1 MRSSDLDVFAS
12 VSPDSAPAH
21 TAGTMPYL
29 PRLRLLSYNI
39 QSGIAS
45 SRYRHYL
52 TRSWQHVLP
61 DSRRLSNLNRIANL
75 VRHFDLVGLQET
87 DSGSF
92 RSGFV
97 NQTEY
102 LALKAHFPSWYDQ
115 TNRNLGML
123 AQHSIGF
130 LSRLQPTEI
139 VEHKLPGIIP
149 GRGTLGIKFGD
160 SNDAL
165 VLFIV
170 HFALGKRARLQQ
182 ILYVGEIVRT
192 CRHAILMGD
201 LNFQSDC
208 EEMELLLATSG
219 LREPISGLHTFP
231 SWRPQRNIDHI
242 LVSPSLRIANVSTL
256 NYPYSDHLPISMEI
270 VLPQELAQLNAA
282 A

>member
-1 MRSSDLDVFAS
+1 MI
-12 VSPDSAPAH
+12 
-21 TAGTMPYL
+21 PYL

-45 SRYRHYL
+45 SRYHHYL

-61 DSRRLSNLNRIANL
+61 DSRRLSNLNRIATL

-102 LALKAHFPSWYDQ
+102 LALKAHFPNWYDQ
-115 TNRNLGML
+115 TNRNLGVL

-130 LSRLQPTEI
+130 LSRLEPTEI

-165 VLFIV
+165 VLLIV

-182 ILYVGEIVRT
+182 ILYVGEIVRS
-192 CRHAILMGD
+192 CRHVILMGD

-208 EEMELLLATSG
+208 EEMELLLAASG
-219 LREPISGLHTFP
+219 LREPVSGLNTFP
-231 SWRPQRNIDHI
+231 SWRPHRNIDHI
-242 LVSPSLRIANVSTL
+242 LVSPSLQVTNVSTL

-270 VLPQELAQLNAA
+270 ILPQELAQLSAA